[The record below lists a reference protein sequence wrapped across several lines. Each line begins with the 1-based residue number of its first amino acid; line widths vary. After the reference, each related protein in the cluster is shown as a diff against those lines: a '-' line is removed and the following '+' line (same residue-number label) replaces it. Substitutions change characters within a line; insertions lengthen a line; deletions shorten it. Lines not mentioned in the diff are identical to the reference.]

1 MSATALDPLAIHGIQ
16 FKVLAHVFPVL
27 RHDALKP
34 LSNAK
39 LTIVLL
45 EKAIAKGTLVASDP
59 PPFVG
64 DLDTML
70 DDSVAA
76 IRLLN
81 NWFQDESPPL
91 SVHAI
96 LQECRRLAFSQLLL
110 SGKKIQIDDFQ
121 HTAAV
126 DHRSGRY
133 VVMAW
138 MIEAI
143 HALPP
148 RGVLHVRQQGPDAI
162 VAEALPAPPDATGR
176 ALQPEGA
183 PPISHEDMQAIAHFY
198 GWKIERHSNIWLL
211 SPPAAAAIQ
220 IAE

>member
-1 MSATALDPLAIHGIQ
+1 MPAANHDLRLVEGIQ
-16 FKVLAHVFPVL
+16 FRILAHVFPVL

-45 EKAIAKGTLVASDP
+45 EKAIAKGTLAPADP

-81 NWFQDESPPL
+81 NWFQDDGPAVD
-91 SVHAI
+91 VHGI

-110 SGKKIQIDDFQ
+110 SGKKVQVDDFT
-121 HTAAV
+121 HAAPAV
-126 DHRSGRY
+126 HRTGRY
-133 VVMAW
+133 VLMAW
-138 MIEAI
+138 MILAI
-143 HALPP
+143 YGLPE
-148 RGVLHVRQQGPDAI
+148 RGVLHIRQEGPGAL
-162 VAEALPAPPDATGR
+162 AARALPAPPDATTR
-176 ALQPEGA
+176 TLPPEN
-183 PPISHEDMQAIAHFY
+183 PPTISLEDAHAIAAFY
-198 GWKIERHSNIWLL
+198 GWKVEKQDDGWLL
-211 SPPAAAAIQ
+211 TLPQAQSG
-220 IAE
+220 

>member
-1 MSATALDPLAIHGIQ
+1 MPTTALDLQAIQGIQ

-45 EKAIAKGTLVASDP
+45 EKAISKGTIAATDP

-81 NWFQDESPPL
+81 NWFQDDSPP
-91 SVHAI
+91 VAI
-96 LQECRRLAFSQLLL
+96 DTVVQECRRLAFSQLLL
-110 SGKKIQIDDFQ
+110 TAKKVHIDDFIEAPVMP
-121 HTAAV
+121 HRAA
-126 DHRSGRY
+126 RY
-133 VVMAW
+133 VVMTW
-138 MIEAI
+138 LIQAI
-143 HALPP
+143 HDLPP
-148 RGVLHVRQQGPDAI
+148 RGALHIQQEGPRGL
-162 VAEALPAPPDATGR
+162 VAHILPAPPDATGR
-176 ALQPEGA
+176 ILQPETT
-183 PPISHEDMQAIAHFY
+183 PPVSESDVQAIAQFY
-198 GWKIERHSNIWLL
+198 GWSIEKRNAGWMLNL
-211 SPPAAAAIQ
+211 PPNGNV
-220 IAE
+220 

>member
-1 MSATALDPLAIHGIQ
+1 MPPTTLDLLAIQGIQ

-45 EKAIAKGTLVASDP
+45 EKAITKGTLANTDP

-81 NWFQDESPPL
+81 NWFQDDGPP
-91 SVHAI
+91 VPADTVM
-96 LQECRRLAFSQLLL
+96 QECRRLAFSQLLL
-110 SGKKIQIDDFQ
+110 SGKKVQIDDFIQ
-121 HTAAV
+121 AASVAHRTA
-126 DHRSGRY
+126 RY
-133 VVMAW
+133 VLMAW
-138 MIEAI
+138 LIQAI
-143 HALPP
+143 HDLPA
-148 RGVLHVRQQGPDAI
+148 RGVLHIQQEGPRGLFAHI
-162 VAEALPAPPDATGR
+162 LPAPPDASGR
-176 ALQPEGA
+176 ALQPENA
-183 PPISHEDMQAIAHFY
+183 PPISLEDVQAIAQFY
-198 GWKIERHSNIWLL
+198 GWSVEKRSAGWLL
-211 SPPAAAAIQ
+211 HLPSDGDA
-220 IAE
+220 

>member
-1 MSATALDPLAIHGIQ
+1 MPRALDPRIVDGIQ
-16 FKVLAHVFPVL
+16 FRVLAHVFPVL

-45 EKAIAKGTLVASDP
+45 EKAIAKGTLASADP

-81 NWFQDESPPL
+81 NWFQDDSPPL
-91 SVHAI
+91 PVHSV

-110 SGKKIQIDDFQ
+110 SGKKVQIDDF
-121 HTAAV
+121 
-126 DHRSGRY
+126 HRATPIAHRAGRY
-133 VVMAW
+133 VLMAW
-138 MIEAI
+138 MIQAI
-143 HALPP
+143 HSLPT
-148 RGVLHVRQQGPDAI
+148 RGVLHVRQEGPRAL
-162 VAEALPAPPDATGR
+162 VAHALPEPPDAPGR
-176 ALQPEGA
+176 TIQPESA
-183 PPISHEDMQAIAHFY
+183 PPVSLDDVRDLAGFH
-198 GWKIERHSNIWLL
+198 GWKVDKQSDGWLL
-211 SPPAAAAIQ
+211 TLPAG
-220 IAE
+220 EDE